1 MGDRVV
7 QGGGTGQGEQAAGSA
22 GRHPGQPARAGW
34 RARLARMVR
43 TVRARAALGAA
54 LVVGLFLVVG
64 SFVFVALLSVSLHG
78 GVAQSASSEA
88 EVAAARVEQSGTAR
102 LPESDDQLLVLVD
115 ADGQVLESSDDE
127 IELPSPVPSG
137 DTVDATVDDEHVL
150 FAAEDVEVDGDELR
164 VLAGRSLDDVDDAVS
179 TVAALLA
186 VAVVVLVVLVAVT
199 TRVVVGRALAPVEQI
214 RREVAGLEADELH
227 RRVEVSP
234 AGDESRLA
242 ETMNEM
248 LARLDRAQAA
258 QRRFV
263 SDASHELRSPLASMR
278 QYAEVAV
285 AHPDRVEVTEL
296 AGTVLAEGA
305 RVQDLVDSLLLLAR
319 LDERSRHGVGK
330 AVDLDDLLLAEAS
343 RVRALGVVRVDASG
357 ISAAQVQGDE
367 TILARVVRNLVD
379 NAVRHARST
388 LTISSSEAHGRVR
401 LVVEDDGAGIAPQ
414 DRGRVFER
422 FVRLDEARARDDG
435 GSGLGLAIVSDAV
448 RLHGGSVEV
457 ETGTAGGARFVVT
470 FPGVSAPAEGEKLW
484 DAR

>member
-1 MGDRVV
+1 M
-7 QGGGTGQGEQAAGSA
+7 GEQMV
-22 GRHPGQPARAGW
+22 GRSRRRPW
-34 RARLARMVR
+34 RA
-43 TVRARAALGAA
+43 VRARAALGAA

-150 FAAEDVEVDGDELR
+150 FAAEDVEVDGHELR

-234 AGDESRLA
+234 AGDEVSRLA

-319 LDERSRHGVGK
+319 LDERSRHGAGR

-343 RVRALGVVRVDASG
+343 RVRALGVVQVDASG

-379 NAVRHARST
+379 NAVRHAAST
-388 LTISSSEAHGRVR
+388 LTLASSEGHGSVRV
-401 LVVEDDGAGIAPQ
+401 VIEDDGAGIAPQ

-422 FVRLDEARARDDG
+422 FVRLDDARARDDG
-435 GSGLGLAIVSDAV
+435 GSGLGLAIVADAV
-448 RLHGGSVEV
+448 RVHGGSVQV
-457 ETGTAGGARFVVT
+457 ETGAAGGARFVVT
-470 FPGVSAPAEGEKLW
+470 LPAVLDHVDGRGSLPSG
-484 DAR
+484 